1 MEKQA
6 VVREGVTPSVESGKR
21 SDFIKNG
28 NAFAKG
34 EKDKLVI
41 ATEKLEK
48 AMEAMYTG
56 DK

>member
-6 VVREGVTPSVESGKR
+6 VIREGVTPSAVSGKK
-21 SDFIKNG
+21 SEFIKNG

-34 EKDKLVI
+34 EKDTI
-41 ATEKLEK
+41 TAGSSKLEK

>member
-6 VVREGVTPSVESGKR
+6 VVREGVTPSVESGKK

-28 NAFAKG
+28 EAYSNSDKATLAKS
-34 EKDKLVI
+34 
-41 ATEKLEK
+41 AAKLEK
-48 AMEAMYTG
+48 AISTMYTG